1 VGLISWGSSPGF
13 LPLASPALLARCA
26 IFFTRHYCVTAC
38 RHPPP
43 YSRLGSAN
51 SRCRFAGLAPQCDIF
66 LWRKEG
72 GKTSLGKDRDL
83 GAGSAAVDVSEV
95 SSVFSQ
101 LLGGFF
107 PDHGG
112 GSEESLSCLCFV
124 SSSCKQM

>member
-1 VGLISWGSSPGF
+1 
-13 LPLASPALLARCA
+13 
-26 IFFTRHYCVTAC
+26 
-38 RHPPP
+38 
-43 YSRLGSAN
+43 
-51 SRCRFAGLAPQCDIF
+51 
-66 LWRKEG
+66 
-72 GKTSLGKDRDL
+72 L

-124 SSSCKQM
+124 SSSCRQM

>member
-1 VGLISWGSSPGF
+1 LV
-13 LPLASPALLARCA
+13 LPILGAALLVSPPNA
-26 IFFTRHYCVTAC
+26 IFF
-38 RHPPP
+38 
-43 YSRLGSAN
+43 
-51 SRCRFAGLAPQCDIF
+51 F